1 VENIEIQQVFN
12 ILTMYTKTFPILLQK
27 LFKLTSNSG
36 ASILYF
42 DKDKMSFSFTE
53 ESKLRCRNVLVLNTF
68 VLLFL
73 SVRTVQAK
81 LINHA
86 EFAFCYMAVLGVG
99 VNYICLITSLLFPEE
114 AAFAYTQLYRSC
126 AINLSNTCGN
136 IYYCVVYR
144 I

>member
-1 VENIEIQQVFN
+1 
-12 ILTMYTKTFPILLQK
+12 MYTKIFPILLQK

-42 DKDKMSFSFTE
+42 DKDKLSFSFTE
-53 ESKLRCRNVLVLNTF
+53 QSKLRCRIVLVLNTLMLMF
-68 VLLFL
+68 F
-73 SVRTVQAK
+73 SFRTVQAK

-114 AAFAYTQLYRSC
+114 AAYAYTQLYRY
-126 AINLSNTCGN
+126 ARNLSNRNGN
-136 IYYCVVYR
+136 TLLINAHW